1 MIGSRWLTVNSYV
14 GEKEKLIIMCSHLT
28 IYKHAQLFREHT
40 EHTENTHLVISFPG
54 HGQDGIKKI
63 ILKFNEAGDDEILG

>member
-1 MIGSRWLTVNSYV
+1 
-14 GEKEKLIIMCSHLT
+14 MCSHLT

-40 EHTENTHLVISFPG
+40 FSNSFPG

-63 ILKFNEAGDDEILG
+63 ILKFNEAGDDEVLG